1 MTTKT
6 ASKAQVS
13 TATLDF
19 LRDLAQHNNRDWFQ
33 TNRARY
39 DAAKAEF
46 EAFITRVLNRINE
59 TLPLGT
65 TTAKDCIFRINRD
78 VRFSKDKSP
87 YKLNLA
93 AGIGQG
99 GRSSGRIDYYFHLQ
113 PNGETFIGAGMYQP
127 TPAELAKFRQ
137 EIDYNPAGLKDIIEA
152 DDFRAYFPD
161 IWGETL
167 KTMPKGYTADHP
179 EIDLLKRKQLFFS
192 HRYTDKEVTGPNF
205 ADELARGCGLIRPYC
220 DFLNY
225 LFYDEQPEDSL
236 DL

>member
-6 ASKAQVS
+6 ASKAALS

-33 TNRARY
+33 ANRARY
-39 DAAKAEF
+39 DAVKAEF
-46 EAFITRVLNRINE
+46 DAFITRVLHRVN
-59 TLPLGT
+59 TTQPLGA

-93 AGIGQG
+93 AGIGAG

-127 TPAELAKFRQ
+127 TPPELAKFRQ
-137 EIDYNPAGLKDIIEA
+137 EIDYDVDALKRIIEA
-152 DDFRAYFPD
+152 TDFQAYFPEP
-161 IWGETL
+161 WGESL
-167 KTMPKGYTADHP
+167 KTTPKGYPADHP
-179 EIDLLKRKQLFFS
+179 EINLLRRKQLFFS
-192 HRYTDKEVTGPNF
+192 HRYTDKEVVGPNF
-205 ADELARGCGLIRPYC
+205 ADELARGCELIRPYC
-220 DFLNY
+220 DFLNE
-225 LFYDEQPEDSL
+225 LFYAEHNETPVL
-236 DL
+236 